1 MVCFPVVQKRF
12 RFFEEAKWMAAEK
25 AKENY
30 QMTPSGAISV
40 GKPGIYIIHAN
51 VSMIVLRNTPI
62 NDDNE
67 YVRSMALCETLSH
80 TLLFSLIIFDII
92 AKEQNLSLLARNL

>member
-1 MVCFPVVQKRF
+1 MLCFPVVQKRF

-30 QMTPSGAISV
+30 QMTPSGAIRV

-51 VSMIVLRNTPI
+51 VSKNHLKQIVLRDCSLSAQT
-62 NDDNE
+62 
-67 YVRSMALCETLSH
+67 VLRQALVACLIVGLGDTTNSSH
-80 TLLFSLIIFDII
+80 
-92 AKEQNLSLLARNL
+92 